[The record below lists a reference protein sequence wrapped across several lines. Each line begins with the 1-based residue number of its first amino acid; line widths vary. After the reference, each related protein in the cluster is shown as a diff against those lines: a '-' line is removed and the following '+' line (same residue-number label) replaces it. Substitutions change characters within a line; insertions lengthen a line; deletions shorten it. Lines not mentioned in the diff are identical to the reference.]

1 MSKGKVKIGLIG
13 FGTIG
18 TGVVRLIQEN
28 AGVLK
33 SRLNAELVLAR
44 IADIDLKRKREVKVS
59 PKILTNRVEDI
70 LADPEMDIV
79 VELMGGTEPARRF
92 ILEAIRRGKSVVTAN
107 KALLATAGDEIFRAA
122 EKNRVSVGFEASVGG
137 GIPIIRALR
146 EAYAGDKIR
155 SLLGIING
163 TSNYILSKMTDE
175 GSKFELVLKRAQER
189 GYAEADP
196 TLDVEGIDAA
206 HKLAILIALA
216 FGVRI
221 KLDQIYTEG
230 ITRISPLDV
239 EFAREFGYRIKLLAI
254 AKDQGKKGIEARVH
268 PTLIRAESLLA
279 EVKDVFNAIYVVGEA
294 LGPNLLY
301 GRGAGMMP
309 TATAVLSDIVSIAR
323 EKLSGVS
330 AGIPGR
336 TLSEA
341 QIKDV
346 RVRDINEISMGYY
359 LRFSVVDRPGV
370 LSRITGVLGRHNI
383 SIASFLQRG
392 RMAGSKVPIFLLTHE
407 ALEKNLRMAIAVID
421 RMDVILEPTRF
432 IRIEQNLE

>member
-1 MSKGKVKIGLIG
+1 MSKSKVKIGLIG

-18 TGVVRLIQEN
+18 TGVVKLIQGN
-28 AGVLK
+28 ARGLK
-33 SRLNAELVLAR
+33 SRLNADLVLAR
-44 IADIDLKRKREVKVS
+44 IADVDLKRKREVKVS

-70 LADPEMDIV
+70 LADPEIDIV
-79 VELMGGTEPARRF
+79 VELMGGIEPARRF
-92 ILEAIRRGKSVVTAN
+92 VLEAIRGGKSVVTAN

-137 GIPIIRALR
+137 GIPVIRALR
-146 EAYAGDKIR
+146 EAYAGDRIR

-221 KLDQIYTEG
+221 KLNQIYTEG

-254 AKDQGKKGIEARVH
+254 AKDQGPKGIEARVH

-279 EVKDVFNAIYVVGEA
+279 DVKDVFNAIYVVGEA

-309 TATAVLSDIVSIAR
+309 TATAVLSDIISIAR
-323 EKLSGVS
+323 EKLSGVN
-330 AGIPGR
+330 AGLPGR
-336 TLSEA
+336 SWPEA
-341 QIKDV
+341 QIKNV
-346 RVRDINEISMGYY
+346 RVRDIKEILMCYY

-407 ALEKNLRMAIAVID
+407 ALEKNLRAAIAVID
-421 RMDVILEPTRF
+421 RMDVALEPTRF

>member
-70 LADPEMDIV
+70 LADPEIDIV

>member
-1 MSKGKVKIGLIG
+1 MSKSKVKIGLIG

-18 TGVVRLIQEN
+18 TGVVKLIQGN
-28 AGVLK
+28 ARGLK
-33 SRLNAELVLAR
+33 ARLNADLVLAR

-59 PKILTNRVEDI
+59 PKILTTRVEDI
-70 LADPEMDIV
+70 LADPEIDIV
-79 VELMGGTEPARRF
+79 VELMGGVEPARRF
-92 ILEAIRRGKSVVTAN
+92 VLEAIRRGKSVVTAN

-122 EKNRVSVGFEASVGG
+122 EKNGVSVGFEASVGG
-137 GIPIIRALR
+137 GIPVIRALR

-175 GSKFELVLKRAQER
+175 GSRFELVLKRAQEK

-221 KLDQIYTEG
+221 KLNQIYTEG

-254 AKDQGKKGIEARVH
+254 AKDQGQKGIEARVH
-268 PTLIRAESLLA
+268 PTLIRADSLLA
-279 EVKDVFNAIYVVGEA
+279 GVKDVFNAIYVVGEA

-309 TATAVLSDIVSIAR
+309 TATAVLSDLISIAR
-323 EKLSGVS
+323 EKLSGAN

-336 TLSEA
+336 SWPEA

-346 RVRDINEISMGYY
+346 RVRDIKEILISYY

-370 LSRITGVLGRHNI
+370 LARITGVLGRHHI

-407 ALEKNLRMAIAVID
+407 ALEKNLRAAIAVID
-421 RMDVILEPTRF
+421 RMDVVRDPTCF
-432 IRIEQNLE
+432 IRIEKNLE

>member
-70 LADPEMDIV
+70 LADPEIDIV

-92 ILEAIRRGKSVVTAN
+92 VLEAIRRGKSVVTAN

-189 GYAEADP
+189 GYAAADP

>member
-70 LADPEMDIV
+70 LADPEIDIV

-92 ILEAIRRGKSVVTAN
+92 VLEAIRRGKSVVTAN

>member
-1 MSKGKVKIGLIG
+1 MIG

-18 TGVVRLIQEN
+18 TGVIRLIQEN
-28 AGVLK
+28 AGILK
-33 SRLNAELVLAR
+33 SRLNADLVLAR

-59 PKILTNRVEDI
+59 PEILTTRVEDI
-70 LADPEMDIV
+70 LADPEIDIV
-79 VELMGGTEPARRF
+79 VELMGGVEPARRF
-92 ILEAIRRGKSVVTAN
+92 VLEAIRRGKSVVTAN

-122 EKNRVSVGFEASVGG
+122 EKNGVSVGFEASVGG
-137 GIPIIRALR
+137 GIPVIRALR

-175 GSKFELVLKRAQER
+175 GSRFELVLKRAQEK

-221 KLDQIYTEG
+221 KLNQIYTEG

-254 AKDQGKKGIEARVH
+254 AKNQGQKGIEARVH
-268 PTLIRAESLLA
+268 PTLIRADSLLA
-279 EVKDVFNAIYVVGEA
+279 GVKDAFNAIYVEGEA

-309 TATAVLSDIVSIAR
+309 TATAVLSDLISITR
-323 EKLSGVS
+323 EKLSGAN

-336 TLSEA
+336 SWPEA

-346 RVRDINEISMGYY
+346 RVRDIKEILMSYY

-370 LSRITGVLGRHNI
+370 LARITGVLGRHHI

-407 ALEKNLRMAIAVID
+407 ALEKNLRTAIAVID
-421 RMDVILEPTRF
+421 RMDVVRDPTCF
-432 IRIEQNLE
+432 IRIEKNLE

>member
-1 MSKGKVKIGLIG
+1 MSKSKVKIGLIG

-33 SRLNAELVLAR
+33 SRLNADLVLAR
-44 IADIDLKRKREVKVS
+44 IADIDLKRKRGVKVD
-59 PKILTNRVEDI
+59 PKILTTRAEDI
-70 LADPEMDIV
+70 LADPEIDIV
-79 VELMGGTEPARRF
+79 VELMGGIEPARRF
-92 ILEAIRRGKSVVTAN
+92 ILEAVRRGKSVVTAN
-107 KALLATAGDEIFRAA
+107 KALLATSGDEIFRAA
-122 EKNRVSVGFEASVGG
+122 EKNRASVGFEASVGG
-137 GIPIIRALR
+137 GIPVLRALR
-146 EAYAGDKIR
+146 EAYAGDRIR

-175 GSKFELVLKRAQER
+175 GSRFDLVLKRAQER
-189 GYAEADP
+189 GYAEVDP

-206 HKLAILIALA
+206 HKLAILVTLA

-268 PTLIRAESLLA
+268 PTFIQAESLLA

-309 TATAVLSDIVSIAR
+309 TATAVLSDLISIAR

-336 TLSEA
+336 AWSEA
-341 QIKDV
+341 EIKEV
-346 RVRDINEISMGYY
+346 RVRDINEIAMSYY
-359 LRFSVVDRPGV
+359 LRFFVVDRPGV

-407 ALEKNLRMAIAVID
+407 ALEKNLRAAIAVID
-421 RMDVILEPTRF
+421 RMDVILEPARF

>member
-1 MSKGKVKIGLIG
+1 MSKSKVKIGLIG

-18 TGVVRLIQEN
+18 TGVVKLIQGN
-28 AGVLK
+28 ARGLK
-33 SRLNAELVLAR
+33 SRLNADLVLAR
-44 IADIDLKRKREVKVS
+44 IADVDLKRKREVKVS

-70 LADPEMDIV
+70 LADPEIDIV
-79 VELMGGTEPARRF
+79 VELMGGIEPARRF
-92 ILEAIRRGKSVVTAN
+92 VLEAIRRGKSVVTAN

-137 GIPIIRALR
+137 GIPVIRALR
-146 EAYAGDKIR
+146 EAYAGDRIR

-221 KLDQIYTEG
+221 KLNQIYTEG

-254 AKDQGKKGIEARVH
+254 AKDQGQKGIEARVH

-279 EVKDVFNAIYVVGEA
+279 DVKDVFNAIYVVGEA

-309 TATAVLSDIVSIAR
+309 TATAVLSDIISIAR
-323 EKLSGVS
+323 EKLSGVN
-330 AGIPGR
+330 AGLPGR
-336 TLSEA
+336 SWPEA
-341 QIKDV
+341 QIKNV
-346 RVRDINEISMGYY
+346 RVRDIKEILMCYY

-407 ALEKNLRMAIAVID
+407 ALEKNLRAAIAVID
-421 RMDVILEPTRF
+421 RMDVALEPTRF

>member
-1 MSKGKVKIGLIG
+1 MSKSKVKIGLIG

-18 TGVVRLIQEN
+18 TGVVKLIQGN
-28 AGVLK
+28 ARGLK
-33 SRLNAELVLAR
+33 SRLNADLVLAR
-44 IADIDLKRKREVKVS
+44 IADVDLKRKREVKVS

-70 LADPEMDIV
+70 LADPEIDIV
-79 VELMGGTEPARRF
+79 VELMGGIEPARRF
-92 ILEAIRRGKSVVTAN
+92 VLEAIRRGKSVVTAN

-137 GIPIIRALR
+137 GIPVIRALR
-146 EAYAGDKIR
+146 EAYAGDRIR

-221 KLDQIYTEG
+221 KLNQIYTEG

-254 AKDQGKKGIEARVH
+254 AKDQGPKGIEARVH

-279 EVKDVFNAIYVVGEA
+279 DVKDVFNAIYVVGEA

-309 TATAVLSDIVSIAR
+309 TATAVLSDIISIAR
-323 EKLSGVS
+323 EKLSGVN
-330 AGIPGR
+330 AGLPGR
-336 TLSEA
+336 SWPEA
-341 QIKDV
+341 QIKNV
-346 RVRDINEISMGYY
+346 RVRDIKEILMCYY

-383 SIASFLQRG
+383 GIASFLQRG

>member
-1 MSKGKVKIGLIG
+1 MSTGKVKIGLIG

-70 LADPEMDIV
+70 LADPEIDIV

-92 ILEAIRRGKSVVTAN
+92 VLEAIRRGKSVVTAN

>member
-1 MSKGKVKIGLIG
+1 MSKSKVKIGLIG

-18 TGVVRLIQEN
+18 TGVVKLIQGN
-28 AGVLK
+28 ARGLK
-33 SRLNAELVLAR
+33 ARLNADLVLAR

-59 PKILTNRVEDI
+59 PKILTTRVEDI
-70 LADPEMDIV
+70 LADPEIDIV
-79 VELMGGTEPARRF
+79 VELMGGVEPARRF
-92 ILEAIRRGKSVVTAN
+92 VLEAIRRGKSVVTAN

-122 EKNRVSVGFEASVGG
+122 EKNGVSVGFEASVGG
-137 GIPIIRALR
+137 GIPVIRALR

-175 GSKFELVLKRAQER
+175 GSRFELVLKRAQEK

-221 KLDQIYTEG
+221 KLNQIYTEG
-230 ITRISPLDV
+230 ITGISPLDV

-254 AKDQGKKGIEARVH
+254 AKDQGQKGIEARVH
-268 PTLIRAESLLA
+268 PTLIRSDSLLA
-279 EVKDVFNAIYVVGEA
+279 GVKDVFNAIYVVGEA

-309 TATAVLSDIVSIAR
+309 TATAVLSDLISIAR
-323 EKLSGVS
+323 EKLSGAN

-336 TLSEA
+336 SWPEA

-346 RVRDINEISMGYY
+346 RVRDIKEILMSYY

-370 LSRITGVLGRHNI
+370 LARITGVLGRHNI

-407 ALEKNLRMAIAVID
+407 ALEKNLRAAIAVID
-421 RMDVILEPTRF
+421 RMEVVRDPTCF
-432 IRIEQNLE
+432 IRIEKNLE

>member
-1 MSKGKVKIGLIG
+1 MSKNKVKIGLIG

-18 TGVVRLIQEN
+18 TGVVKLIQGN
-28 AGVLK
+28 ARGLK
-33 SRLNAELVLAR
+33 ARLNADLVLAR
-44 IADIDLKRKREVKVS
+44 IADLDLKRKREVKVN
-59 PKILTNRVEDI
+59 PQILTTRVEDI
-70 LADPEMDIV
+70 LADPEIDIV
-79 VELMGGTEPARRF
+79 VELMGGVEPARRF
-92 ILEAIRRGKSVVTAN
+92 VLEAIRRGKSVVTAN

-122 EKNRVSVGFEASVGG
+122 EKNGVSVGFEASVGG
-137 GIPIIRALR
+137 GIPVIRALR

-175 GSKFELVLKRAQER
+175 GSRFEHVLKRAQEK

-206 HKLAILIALA
+206 HKLAILITLA

-221 KLDQIYTEG
+221 KLNQIYTEG

-254 AKDQGKKGIEARVH
+254 AKDQGPKGIEARVH
-268 PTLIRAESLLA
+268 PTLIRADSLLA
-279 EVKDVFNAIYVVGEA
+279 DVKDVFNAIYVVGEA

-309 TATAVLSDIVSIAR
+309 TATAVLSDLISIAR
-323 EKLSGVS
+323 QKLSGVNT
-330 AGIPGR
+330 GIPGR
-336 TLSEA
+336 SLPDT

-346 RVRDINEISMGYY
+346 RVRDIKEILMGYY

-392 RMAGSKVPIFLLTHE
+392 RMAGAKVPIFLLTHE
-407 ALEKNLRMAIAVID
+407 ALEKNLRAAVAVID
-421 RMDVILEPTRF
+421 RMDVVRDPTCF
-432 IRIEQNLE
+432 IRIEKNLE

>member
-1 MSKGKVKIGLIG
+1 MSKSKVKIGLIG

-18 TGVVRLIQEN
+18 TGVVKLIQGN
-28 AGVLK
+28 ARGLK
-33 SRLNAELVLAR
+33 SRLNADLVLAR
-44 IADIDLKRKREVKVS
+44 IADVDLKRKREVKVS

-70 LADPEMDIV
+70 LADPEIDIV
-79 VELMGGTEPARRF
+79 VELMGGIEPARRF
-92 ILEAIRRGKSVVTAN
+92 VLEAIRRGKSVVTAN

-137 GIPIIRALR
+137 GIPVIRALR

-221 KLDQIYTEG
+221 KLNQIYTEG

-254 AKDQGKKGIEARVH
+254 AKDQGQKGIEARVH
-268 PTLIRAESLLA
+268 PTLIREESLLA
-279 EVKDVFNAIYVVGEA
+279 DVKDVFNAIYVVGEA

-309 TATAVLSDIVSIAR
+309 TATAVLSDIISIAR
-323 EKLSGVS
+323 EKLSGVN
-330 AGIPGR
+330 AGLPGR
-336 TLSEA
+336 SWPEA
-341 QIKDV
+341 QIKNV
-346 RVRDINEISMGYY
+346 RVRDIKEILMCYY

-407 ALEKNLRMAIAVID
+407 ALEKNLRAAIGVID
-421 RMDVILEPTRF
+421 RMDVTLEPSRF

>member
-1 MSKGKVKIGLIG
+1 MSKSKVKIGLIG

-18 TGVVRLIQEN
+18 TGVVKLIQGN
-28 AGVLK
+28 ARGLK
-33 SRLNAELVLAR
+33 SRLNADLVLAR
-44 IADIDLKRKREVKVS
+44 IADVDLKRKREVKVS

-70 LADPEMDIV
+70 LADPEIDIV
-79 VELMGGTEPARRF
+79 VELMGGIEPARRF
-92 ILEAIRRGKSVVTAN
+92 VLEAIRRGKSVVTAN

-137 GIPIIRALR
+137 GIPVIRALR

-221 KLDQIYTEG
+221 KLNQIYTEG

-254 AKDQGKKGIEARVH
+254 AKDQGQKGIEARVH
-268 PTLIRAESLLA
+268 PTLIREESLLA
-279 EVKDVFNAIYVVGEA
+279 DVKDVFNAIYVVGEA

-309 TATAVLSDIVSIAR
+309 TATAVLSDIISIAR
-323 EKLSGVS
+323 EKLSGVN
-330 AGIPGR
+330 AGLPGR
-336 TLSEA
+336 SWPEA
-341 QIKDV
+341 QIKNV
-346 RVRDINEISMGYY
+346 RVRDIKEILMCYY

-407 ALEKNLRMAIAVID
+407 ALEKNLRAAIAVID
-421 RMDVILEPTRF
+421 RMDVALEPTRF

>member
-70 LADPEMDIV
+70 LADPEIDIV
-79 VELMGGTEPARRF
+79 VELMGGIEPARRF
-92 ILEAIRRGKSVVTAN
+92 VLEAIRRGKSVVTAN

-359 LRFSVVDRPGV
+359 LRFSVLDRPGV

>member
-70 LADPEMDIV
+70 LADPEIDIV
-79 VELMGGTEPARRF
+79 VELMGGIEPARRF
-92 ILEAIRRGKSVVTAN
+92 VLEAIRRGKSVVTAN

-323 EKLSGVS
+323 EKLSGLS

-359 LRFSVVDRPGV
+359 LRFSVLDRPGV